1 MKYISDLTTSL
12 FTTGYCPS
20 SPLVSCP
27 ESAPIISIS
36 LAELPAVVEELLA
49 GVEELPAGA
58 SVGGT
63 RSGVWGVLVSALA
76 GSVAWLSCQAGRA
89 AAVTGGCWGNDRLG
103 RVVL

>member
-36 LAELPAVVEELLA
+36 LAELPAV
-49 GVEELPAGA
+49 VEELPAGA